1 MRDAAALRVRCTA
14 ALTALACSGDIHAIT
29 AANNL
34 LAAAVDTR
42 MFHEATQ
49 TDTQLFD
56 RLCPPGRDGARSF
69 APVMRRRLAKLGFEA
84 ARPEDLSDAQ
94 RSAFVRLDLDPAR
107 ITWRRVVDVNDRALR
122 AITVGQGPSER
133 GPSGPIARETGFDIS
148 VASEIMA
155 VLALCGDLADMRER
169 LGAMVVGTSRAGAS
183 VTADDLGVGGA
194 LTVLMRDAIEPT
206 LMQTLEA
213 TPVLVHAGPF
223 ANIAHGNSS
232 IIADKIALRLVG
244 AGGFVVT
251 EAGFGADIGLEKFC
265 NIKVRP
271 WRAVSAMRCCA
282 CTP

>member
-1 MRDAAALRVRCTA
+1 MQVHAQTDTGGKAQRRVRQHKRSRLALPPARA
-14 ALTALACSGDIHAIT
+14 AGDIHAIT

-49 TDTQLFD
+49 TDAQLFE
-56 RLCPPGRDGARSF
+56 RLCPPGRDGKRAF
-69 APVMRRRLAKLGFEA
+69 APVMRRRLAKLGIEA
-84 ARPEDLSDAQ
+84 ATPEELSETQ
-94 RSAFVRLDLDPAR
+94 RSAFVRLDLDPSQV
-107 ITWRRVVDVNDRALR
+107 TWRRVVDVNDRALR
-122 AITVGQGPSER
+122 SITVGQGAAEK
-133 GPSGPIARETGFDIS
+133 GPGGPIARATGFDIS

-155 VLALCGDLADMRER
+155 VLALTTGMADMRER

-232 IIADKIALRLVG
+232 IIADMARVHM
-244 AGGFVVT
+244 AAAH
-251 EAGFGADIGLEKFC
+251 E
-265 NIKVRP
+265 RM
-271 WRAVSAMRCCA
+271 RACV
-282 CTP
+282 

>member
-1 MRDAAALRVRCTA
+1 MVTCVRQPSQGPTFGIKGGAAGGGYSQVVPMHEFNLHMT
-14 ALTALACSGDIHAIT
+14 GDIHAIT

-42 MFHEATQ
+42 VFHEATQ
-49 TDTQLFD
+49 TDAQLFE
-56 RLCPPGRDGARSF
+56 RLCPPGRDGTRSF
-69 APVMRRRLAKLGFEA
+69 APVMRRRLAKLGIDA
-84 ARPEDLSDAQ
+84 ATPEELTPAQ
-94 RSAFVRLDLDPAR
+94 RSAFVRLDLDPER

-122 AITVGQGPSER
+122 CITVGQGPAEK
-133 GPSGPIARETGFDIS
+133 GPSGPIARSTGFDIS

-155 VLALCGDLADMRER
+155 VLALTTSLADMRER

-194 LTVLMRDAIEPT
+194 LTVLMRDALEPT

-232 IIADKIALRLVG
+232 IIADKARTHMHSRH
-244 AGGFVVT
+244 A
-251 EAGFGADIGLEKFC
+251 AA
-265 NIKVRP
+265 
-271 WRAVSAMRCCA
+271 SA
-282 CTP
+282 CTPAALTRLLLRRLR